1 MMSQHL
7 PCHRAVLRGIDS
19 IKQILDG
26 FRKQGEQQDVITGY
40 HGILIENFQC
50 ASRFNTCVEVTAGSR
65 LFYHIVN
72 DDLISTKILSEM
84 NRSKMPGEVTFM
96 PLNRLE
102 VRDQRYPE
110 SPDALPMVSNLQY
123 EKKFDKV
130 FKHVF
135 GKTLICRSIEVAT
148 QFSRTQDLDCVTLE
162 GDQVSRRGA
171 ITGGYYD
178 TRKSRLELQSSIVE
192 LRERLT
198 SQEQQ
203 YEELRDKLQKVEV
216 EITSMMSDMQKI
228 ETKNRKNKNIYEKM
242 RSDMRIMKGESNVI
256 EKALGPKEKRV
267 QSLLSNLEAMKGSAR
282 SLEDELGTDLLS
294 QLSVQDQR
302 EVDRLNDEI
311 KGLNL
316 QNKKALNERIKLE
329 GDKNKKENVLSG
341 NLMRKREQMIQEL
354 SDISVEDRRQKLD
367 NSSMEL
373 QTAETAIDSNKA
385 RMEDIESQI
394 ESLNREQQSKQVDLE
409 EWKGKEKEYCDK
421 IGDDAKVLE
430 KMTNKQSLLLKKKEE
445 CMRKIRELGSLPSD
459 AFEKYT
465 HLSLKQ
471 LFKKLDQCNAEL
483 KKYSHVNKKALDQFI
498 NFSDQKEKL
507 IKRKEESDKG
517 HSSITD
523 LMNVLELRK
532 YEAIQFTFKQVSKY
546 FSEVFS
552 KLVPVEGNPCD
563 EEGRR

>member
-1 MMSQHL
+1 MVFAYGVAIKGKTYTYG
-7 PCHRAVLRGIDS
+7 AVHFPR
-19 IKQILDG
+19 
-26 FRKQGEQQDVITGY
+26 
-40 HGILIENFQC
+40 
-50 ASRFNTCVEVTAGSR
+50 R

-256 EKALGPKEKRV
+256 EKALGPKRNV

-385 RMEDIESQI
+385 RMEGIYAAFVPFGYSITVVSDERMVILKVRLRALI
-394 ESLNREQQSKQVDLE
+394 GNNRASRWTSKNG
-409 EWKGKEKEYCDK
+409 KAKEKEYCDK

-483 KKYSHVNKKALDQFI
+483 KSTAT
-498 NFSDQKEKL
+498 ST
-507 IKRKEESDKG
+507 RKPWT
-517 HSSITD
+517 SS
-523 LMNVLELRK
+523 
-532 YEAIQFTFKQVSKY
+532 
-546 FSEVFS
+546 
-552 KLVPVEGNPCD
+552 
-563 EEGRR
+563 